1 MSDVEFIKAHGLG
14 NDFVILDT
22 RRNGRVPDAAAAARI
37 ADRRRGVGFD
47 QLIVIAS
54 PRTNGAG
61 TQATGAS
68 GLADARLIILNAD
81 GSEAEAC
88 GNGTRCAAWLLMQE
102 LGRDHLLLETAA
114 GLLDAEQL
122 ADGRVSVDMGVAR
135 LDWRDI
141 PLGKATDT
149 LHLDLTRGPLSD
161 PVAVNIGNPHCVFF
175 VPDAEAVDIEKLGP
189 QIERDPLFPARTNVE
204 VATVLAP
211 DRIRMRVWERGVGVT
226 LACGSGAC
234 ATLVAAA
241 RRKLTGNRATI
252 VVDGGELE
260 IEWLKDGH
268 VRMTGP
274 VAIAYR
280 GTFDPSLLG

>member
-1 MSDVEFIKAHGLG
+1 MSAVEFIKAHGLG

-22 RRNGRVPDAAAAARI
+22 RRSGRVPDAVSAARI